1 MLVMHLSFLQAGLV
15 VLYINKLGIVIDMN
29 TSHTSS
35 KEDVFRSIVILH
47 VLLENPPGDYP
58 DNIREDVVKGFIMI
72 FSKIR

>member
-15 VLYINKLGIVIDMN
+15 VLYINKLGTVIDMN
-29 TSHTSS
+29 TGHTSS

-58 DNIREDVVKGFIMI
+58 DNIREDVVKGFIKI